1 MGALIIQCLD
11 NFSNKDFFFHIL
23 QLISIANLIT
33 RKRKGN
39 EVSVADIKRAYTLFH
54 DEARTVQFLNEYQKE
69 FLFNEDD
76 DDDDQ
81 DPNDEASKM
90 ETS

>member
-1 MGALIIQCLD
+1 M
-11 NFSNKDFFFHIL
+11 L